1 MTPGSLR
8 TASRILRSSTS
19 TGRPI
24 DEYCR
29 DRQLDVRA
37 RLRLF
42 AQVAAA
48 VAYAHGKLIVHR
60 DLKPSNILVTADG
73 QVRLLDF
80 GIAKLL
86 EEDHAKET
94 RLTELSGRALTP
106 DYASPE
112 QILGEPLTIASD
124 VYSLGVILY
133 ELLSGTRPYKLKRD
147 SRGALEDAI
156 VQTDPAPPSA
166 VVDEQAGKALRGDL
180 DTIVLK
186 ALKKRPEERYLTV
199 HAFADD
205 IDRYLDGRP
214 VLARPDS
221 ARYRL
226 GKFIAR
232 QPAAGGR
239 GGRGG
244 ARGPDRGGRRR
255 VAGARRDRRTRARR
269 AGEGVHRLDHAGRRS
284 VCQGERRTGRRDRS
298 AEHRS
303 WASRP

>member
-1 MTPGSLR
+1 M
-8 TASRILRSSTS
+8 SST
-19 TGRPI
+19 
-24 DEYCR
+24 C
-29 DRQLDVRA
+29 RA

-60 DLKPSNILVTADG
+60 DLKPSNILVTSDG

-86 EEDHAKET
+86 EEDRTKET

-133 ELLSGTRPYKLKRD
+133 ELLTGTRPYKLKRD

-156 VQTDPAPPSA
+156 LQADPALPSA
-166 VVDEQAGKALRGDL
+166 MADKRDRQGAVRRSRHHRPQGTQE
-180 DTIVLK
+180 
-186 ALKKRPEERYLTV
+186 KRPQERYLTV

-205 IDRYLDGRP
+205 IDRYVDGRP
-214 VLARPDS
+214 VLARPDG

-226 GKFIAR
+226 RKFIAR
-232 QPAAGGR
+232 HRLAGGR

-244 ARGPDRGGRRR
+244 ARGPGRGRRR
-255 VAGARRDRRTRARR
+255 VVAGA
-269 AGEGVHRLDHAGRRS
+269 
-284 VCQGERRTGRRDRS
+284 
-298 AEHRS
+298 
-303 WASRP
+303 ASRSPNASEPSR